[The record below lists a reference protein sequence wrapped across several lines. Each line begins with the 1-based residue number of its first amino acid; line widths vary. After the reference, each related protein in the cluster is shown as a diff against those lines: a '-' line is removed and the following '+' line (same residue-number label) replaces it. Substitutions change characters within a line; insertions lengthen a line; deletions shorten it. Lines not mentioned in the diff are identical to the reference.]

1 MIFGQQTYGSVA
13 LGFPRILKSSWLE
26 KPHFILVG
34 LTATLNGV
42 NRRSRSLPQLTT
54 HAQALQKPADL
65 EPRVHPLLVSSH
77 CVTRGGGG
85 GGGGGFMPLTSPSRS
100 ATAWCFYTMYGTSE
114 LFGKT
119 STFLHTS
126 SAVLTF
132 F

>member
-77 CVTRGGGG
+77 CVTRGSTHFQLCYIEKSQNCFGSLHQQTHYLRFGRLG
-85 GGGGGFMPLTSPSRS
+85 VKKWRSVSRLS
-100 ATAWCFYTMYGTSE
+100 LSKRT
-114 LFGKT
+114 
-119 STFLHTS
+119 
-126 SAVLTF
+126 
-132 F
+132 